1 MLTLPRMKVF
11 EGIEN
16 FCGVKNPILT
26 IGTFDG
32 VHVGHQHI
40 IRQMNEEA
48 SKVFGESTLLTFHPH
63 PRWVVNNADE
73 SMRLIQTLDEKLEK
87 LEKVGLKN
95 LIIQPFDKA
104 FSHLSAT
111 SFIEDVLIT
120 KIKAHHLFIGY
131 DHRFGNSREGNV
143 DLLKKFSDKGFFSL
157 TEISAVE
164 INELNVSSTKIRD
177 SLISGDITHANA
189 LLNSRYCITGVVEE
203 GMKIGRTIDFPTAN
217 IGQIDPHKLLPKNG
231 VYAGK
236 VRFDNQTYN
245 SVFNLGLR
253 PTVNSKECQPKLEVH
268 LLNFSGNLYG
278 KSVCVSF
285 EHRLRDEKKFGSIV
299 ALKHQI
305 QLDESLA
312 RTLLRTH

>member
-1 MLTLPRMKVF
+1 MLPLPRMKIF
-11 EGIEN
+11 EGIDN
-16 FCGVKNPILT
+16 FKGVNNPILT

-48 SKVFGESTLLTFHPH
+48 IKTGGESTLLTFHPH
-63 PRWVVNNADE
+63 PRSVVNNNGDGLK
-73 SMRLIQTLDEKLEK
+73 LIQTLEEKLEK
-87 LEKVGLKN
+87 LSKVGLKN

-104 FSHLSAT
+104 FSCLSAT
-111 SFIEDVLIT
+111 KFVDDILIN

-143 DLLKKFSDKGFFSL
+143 ELLKNFSSKGHFQL

-164 INELNVSSTKIRD
+164 INEINVSSTKIRN

-189 LLNSRYCITGVVEE
+189 LLNGSYCITGVVED

-217 IGQIDPHKLLPKNG
+217 IGQIDPYKLLPKNG

-236 VRFDNQTYN
+236 VSFDNETYN

-253 PTVNSKECQPKLEVH
+253 PTVNSEVNQPKLEVH
-268 LLNFSGNLYG
+268 LLNFSGDIYG

-312 RTLLRTH
+312 RTLLRIH

>member
-11 EGIEN
+11 DGIEN
-16 FCGVKNPILT
+16 FNGVKNPILT

-48 SKVFGESTLLTFHPH
+48 SKVDGESALLTFHPH
-63 PRWVVNNADE
+63 PRWVVNNDDE

-87 LEKVGLKN
+87 LAEVGLKN
-95 LIIQPFDKA
+95 VIIQPFDKA

-111 SFIEDVLIT
+111 SFIEDVLIS

-143 DLLKKFSDKGFFSL
+143 DLLKIFSDKGFFSL

-164 INELNVSSTKIRD
+164 INELNVSSTKIRN

-189 LLNSRYCITGVVEE
+189 LLNSWYCITGVVEE

-253 PTVNSKECQPKLEVH
+253 PTVNSNENQPKLEVH

-312 RTLLRTH
+312 RTLLRIH

>member
-11 EGIEN
+11 DGIEN
-16 FCGVKNPILT
+16 FYGVKNPILT

-32 VHVGHQHI
+32 VHIGHQHI
-40 IRQMNEEA
+40 IRQMNEA
-48 SKVFGESTLLTFHPH
+48 AIKVGGETTLLTFHPH
-63 PRWVVNNADE
+63 PRSVVNNDDE

-87 LEKVGLKN
+87 LAEVGLKN
-95 LIIQPFDKA
+95 VIIQPFDKA

-111 SFIEDVLIT
+111 SFIEDVLIS

-143 DLLKKFSDKGFFSL
+143 DLLKNFSDKGFFSL

-164 INELNVSSTKIRD
+164 INELNVSSTKIRN

-253 PTVNSKECQPKLEVH
+253 PTVNSNESQPKLEVH

-312 RTLLRTH
+312 RTLLRIH

>member
-11 EGIEN
+11 DGIEN
-16 FCGVKNPILT
+16 FYGVKNPILT

-32 VHVGHQHI
+32 VHIGHQHI
-40 IRQMNEEA
+40 IRQMNEA
-48 SKVFGESTLLTFHPH
+48 AIKVGGETTLLTFHPH
-63 PRWVVNNADE
+63 PRSVVNTQGN
-73 SMRLIQTLDEKLEK
+73 SMKLIQTLEEKLDK
-87 LEKVGLKN
+87 LSKVGLSN
-95 LIIQPFDKA
+95 VIIQPFDKA
-104 FSHLSAT
+104 FSCLSAT
-111 SFIEDVLIT
+111 TFVEDVLIN

-131 DHRFGNSREGNV
+131 DHRFGNSREGDV
-143 DLLKKFSDKGFFSL
+143 ELLKKFSSQGHFQL

-164 INELNVSSTKIRD
+164 INEINVSSTKIRN
-177 SLISGDITHANA
+177 SLISGDITHANE
-189 LLNSRYCITGVVEE
+189 LLNGRYCISGVVED

-236 VRFDNQTYN
+236 VSFDNQTYN

-253 PTVNSKECQPKLEVH
+253 PTVNSDVNEPKLEVH
-268 LLNFSGNLYG
+268 LLNFSGDLYG
-278 KSVCVSF
+278 KSISVSF

-312 RTLLRTH
+312 RTLLRIH

>member
-1 MLTLPRMKVF
+1 MKVF
-11 EGIEN
+11 DGIEN
-16 FCGVKNPILT
+16 FNGIKNPILT
-26 IGTFDG
+26 TGTFDG

-48 SKVFGESTLLTFHPH
+48 SKVDGESALLTFHPH
-63 PRWVVNNADE
+63 PRRVVNNGDE

-87 LEKVGLKN
+87 LAEVGLKN
-95 LIIQPFDKA
+95 VIIQPFDKA

-111 SFIEDVLIT
+111 SFIEDVLIS

-143 DLLKKFSDKGFFSL
+143 DLLKNFSDKGFFSL

-164 INELNVSSTKIRD
+164 INELNVSSTKIRN

-203 GMKIGRTIDFPTAN
+203 GIKIGRTIDFPTAN

-253 PTVNSKECQPKLEVH
+253 PTVNNNESQPKLEVH
-268 LLNFSGNLYG
+268 LLNFSENLYG

-312 RTLLRTH
+312 RTLLGIH